1 MNTSATQL
9 DVSDSMAP
17 ARHRVVI
24 VGGGFGGVYAAR
36 ALRRS
41 PVVVTLIDRRNFHT
55 FSPMLYQAATGAVA
69 PSEVSQPLRT
79 MLRRQRNASVILGE
93 VTELDAD
100 ARQLRLSD
108 GTSLGYDSLI
118 VATGTQPSYFG
129 HEAWREHAPG
139 LKTLEDA
146 TEMRRRALLAF
157 EAAERETDAD
167 RRRAWMTLVVVGG
180 GPTGVELAGAL
191 AELAR
196 ETMRSE
202 FRAIDPRGARVVL
215 IEAVDEILPG
225 WPEFLRSSARHELEE
240 LGVEIRTGT
249 RVEEVGPTHVH
260 VRAGAEAERIDTRTA
275 FWAAGVRPSAF
286 GRRVAR
292 ALAAPTDRVGRIV
305 VEPDLSVV
313 GHPEVFVV
321 GDLAAIQDA
330 NGEPVPDVAQKG
342 IQGGRH
348 AARVI
353 TERLRDRPTPSFRY
367 RDIGDLAMIGRFR
380 TVARLPFLAL
390 TGFVAWVLWLGIHL
404 YYLNG
409 IQTRLLVSVRW
420 LWTLFSSG
428 RGSRL
433 ITGSHATYGAL
444 PPIGSLDGAQD
455 LPGVED
461 RPAA

>member
-1 MNTSATQL
+1 MTATAL
-9 DVSDSMAP
+9 ETD
-17 ARHRVVI
+17 RHRVVI

-36 ALRRS
+36 ALRRA
-41 PVVVTLIDRRNFHT
+41 PVDVVLIDRRNFHT

-79 MLRRQRNASVILGE
+79 MLRRQRNARVILGE
-93 VTELDAD
+93 VTDLDA
-100 ARQLRLSD
+100 AQREMRLSD
-108 GTSLGYDSLI
+108 GTRIDYDSLI

-129 HEAWREHAPG
+129 KEEWREHAPG

-157 EAAERETDAD
+157 EAAERETDPE
-167 RRRAWMTLVVVGG
+167 RRREWMTLVVVGG
-180 GPTGVELAGAL
+180 GPTGTELAGAL

-196 ETMRSE
+196 NTLRSE
-202 FRAIDPRGARVVL
+202 FRTIDPREARVILV
-215 IEAVDEILPG
+215 EAVEEILPG
-225 WPEFLRSSARHELEE
+225 WPEFLRNAAREELEQ
-240 LGVEIRTGT
+240 LGVEIRIGT
-249 RVEEVGPTHVH
+249 RVEDIGPTHVDM
-260 VRAGAEAERIDTRTA
+260 RAGNVVERIETRTA

-305 VEPDLSVV
+305 VEPDLSIR
-313 GHPEVFVV
+313 GHPEVLVL
-321 GDLAAIQDA
+321 GDLAAISDDDGQV
-330 NGEPVPDVAQKG
+330 VPDVAQKG

-353 TERLRDRPTPSFRY
+353 AERLRDRPSPTFHY
-367 RDIGDLAMIGRFR
+367 RDIGDLAMVGRFR
-380 TVARLPFLAL
+380 VVARLPFLAL
-390 TGFVAWVLWLGIHL
+390 TGFVAWLLWLGVHL

-409 IQTRLLVSVRW
+409 IQTRVVVSVRW
-420 LWTLFSSG
+420 LWSLLTSG

-444 PPIGSLDGAQD
+444 PPIGSLDGSQD
-455 LPGVED
+455 LPGVGD
-461 RPAA
+461 RSAA